1 MAFAITIHEFAH
13 GYVAYKLG
21 DPTAKY
27 LGRLSFNPLV
37 HIDLFGTILLPL
49 TMVTLGLPPL
59 GWAKPVPI
67 NFSSLK
73 NPKRDMLWVGI
84 AGPCANL
91 LIAILFAGIIKLPFV
106 KENAIYVQLLS
117 LSVILNLV
125 LGVFNIIPIP
135 PLDGSRILI
144 SLLPLRYAYIYS
156 FVESYGFLIIFLLL
170 WMGAL
175 RNVIGP
181 IVTALA
187 RLLQVDFSLSG

>member
-1 MAFAITIHEFAH
+1 MLGIILFQFINLAFAITIHEFAH

-91 LIAILFAGIIKLPFV
+91 LIA
-106 KENAIYVQLLS
+106 
-117 LSVILNLV
+117 
-125 LGVFNIIPIP
+125 
-135 PLDGSRILI
+135 
-144 SLLPLRYAYIYS
+144 
-156 FVESYGFLIIFLLL
+156 
-170 WMGAL
+170 
-175 RNVIGP
+175 
-181 IVTALA
+181 
-187 RLLQVDFSLSG
+187 